1 MEESKKPVGRY
12 STAKRL
18 GETFLGIKGDDI
30 PLVPYFKYDV
40 IDQLNEFHLVFPSEP
55 STTLYENTIFSKLVR
70 LATFSQSLRCFR
82 YHYEAY
88 PDKVEFLDFFVNE
101 IPIRLTQPYSAQ
113 EKTILEGLLVEVKRQ
128 LEEST
133 VTAKCEEEVDI
144 YTYLPPGKVIALFKT
159 IFYSTNADKP
169 FEATQDDVVAL
180 LKNFTPFK
188 KMKRSYI
195 ARKVTESVPE
205 DYFPDSLIVE
215 LRKFLSSKL

>member
-1 MEESKKPVGRY
+1 MEDSKKPVGKY
-12 STAKRL
+12 STVKRL

-30 PLVPYFKYDV
+30 LLVPYFKYDV
-40 IDQLNEFHLVFPSEP
+40 VDQLNEFHLVFPSEP

-88 PDKVEFLDFFVNE
+88 QDKVEFLDFFVNE

-113 EKTILEGLLVEVKRQ
+113 EKTILQGLLSEVNRQ

-169 FEATQDDVVAL
+169 FEATQDDIVAL

-205 DYFPDSLIVE
+205 DYFPDSLIAE
-215 LRKFLSSKL
+215 LRKFLSSKS

>member
-1 MEESKKPVGRY
+1 MKPTR
-12 STAKRL
+12 TR
-18 GETFLGIKGDDI
+18 
-30 PLVPYFKYDV
+30 
-40 IDQLNEFHLVFPSEP
+40 
-55 STTLYENTIFSKLVR
+55 
-70 LATFSQSLRCFR
+70 
-82 YHYEAY
+82 
-88 PDKVEFLDFFVNE
+88 VEFLDFFVNE

-113 EKTILEGLLVEVKRQ
+113 EKTILQGLLSEVNRQ

-169 FEATQDDVVAL
+169 FEATQDDIVAL

-205 DYFPDSLIVE
+205 DYFPDSLIAE
-215 LRKFLSSKL
+215 LRKFLSSKS

>member
-1 MEESKKPVGRY
+1 MEESKQPVGRY

-40 IDQLNEFHLVFPSEP
+40 VDQLNEFHLVFPSEP

-70 LATFSQSLRCFR
+70 LATFSQSLRCLR
-82 YHYEAY
+82 YHFEAY
-88 PDKVEFLDFFVNE
+88 PDKSEFLDFFVNE
-101 IPIRLTQPYSAQ
+101 IPIRLTQPYSTQ
-113 EKTILEGLLVEVKRQ
+113 EKTILQGLLAEVNRQ

-180 LKNFTPFK
+180 LRNFTPFK

-215 LRKFLSSKL
+215 LRKFLSSKS

>member
-1 MEESKKPVGRY
+1 MEDSKKPVRKY
-12 STAKRL
+12 STVKRL

-30 PLVPYFKYDV
+30 PLVPYFKYDIV
-40 IDQLNEFHLVFPSEP
+40 DQRNEFHLVFPSEP

-82 YHYEAY
+82 YHFEAY
-88 PDKVEFLDFFVNE
+88 PDKSEFLDFFVNE

-113 EKTILEGLLVEVKRQ
+113 EKTILQGLLAEVNRQ
-128 LEEST
+128 LEENT
-133 VTAKCEEEVDI
+133 VIPKCEEEVDI

-215 LRKFLSSKL
+215 LRKFLSSKS